1 MARKNDNTILYIL
14 AGAAVVGYFAFK
26 KGLLTT
32 QTPPPQSSL
41 NSLRAAIPPPAGL
54 QQIPG
59 VASELPDLPD
69 IGIIAPKLDPTGA
82 QVTLF

>member
-1 MARKNDNTILYIL
+1 MPNKDNTTLLII
-14 AGAAVVGYFAFK
+14 GAVAVVGYFAFK
-26 KGLLTT
+26 KGLLSAPAPA
-32 QTPPPQSSL
+32 PPTSNL
-41 NSLRAAIPPPAGL
+41 NQIRAAIPPPGGL

-69 IGIIAPKLDPTGA
+69 IGIIAPALDPTGA